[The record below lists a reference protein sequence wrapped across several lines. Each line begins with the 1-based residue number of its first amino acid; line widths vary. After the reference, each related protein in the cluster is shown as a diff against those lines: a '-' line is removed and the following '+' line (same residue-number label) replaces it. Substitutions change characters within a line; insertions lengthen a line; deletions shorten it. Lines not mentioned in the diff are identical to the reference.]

1 MLSMPLLPPWL
12 TVAWSLA
19 LMAVVAIHVHHCRM
33 MTGQVRWWHLMHTA
47 MGIGMVA
54 MYVLPVMSDPILA
67 WGGLGIFAALTA
79 ALLLTTIVQF
89 RREGALNPLWLATSI
104 DMAAMTYMF
113 LPMNAQPLL
122 LTWVVIAYLAT
133 HTLIWLCDVW
143 ARANIFTLADSPG
156 EPPLPGGSAGT
167 AVVQRRS
174 LGLSG
179 KVDLSVRIT
188 LAVMAASMGYMLLA
202 MGPAAS
208 MAPMSGM

>member
-1 MLSMPLLPPWL
+1 
-12 TVAWSLA
+12 
-19 LMAVVAIHVHHCRM
+19 
-33 MTGQVRWWHLMHTA
+33 MHTA

-54 MYVLPVMSDPILA
+54 MYVLPVMSNATLA
-67 WGGLGIFAALTA
+67 WSGLAIFAALTA
-79 ALLLTTIVQF
+79 ALLLTTVLQF

-104 DMAAMTYMF
+104 DMAAMAYMF

-122 LTWVVIAYLAT
+122 LTWVVIAYLAA
-133 HTLIWLCDVW
+133 HALVWLCDVW
-143 ARANIFTLADSPG
+143 ARAGSFTLADPPG
-156 EPPLPGGSAGT
+156 EPLPPSGGAGT

-202 MGPAAS
+202 MGPTAS
-208 MAPMSGM
+208 MAPMPGM

>member
-1 MLSMPLLPPWL
+1 
-12 TVAWSLA
+12 
-19 LMAVVAIHVHHCRM
+19 MAVVAIHVHHCRM

-67 WGGLGIFAALTA
+67 WGGLGIFTALTA